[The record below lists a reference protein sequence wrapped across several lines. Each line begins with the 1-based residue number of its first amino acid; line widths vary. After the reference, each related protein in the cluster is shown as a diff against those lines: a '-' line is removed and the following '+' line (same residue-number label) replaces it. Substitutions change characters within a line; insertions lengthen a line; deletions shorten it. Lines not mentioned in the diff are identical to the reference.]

1 MRLCVVFSCH
11 TSAVFSGKVLGS
23 FLGCEPLMDRG
34 VIFSEGQGCLPSLG
48 EESSLLGKRAT
59 RPYVEVAQMLPH
71 LGWGGGRAREGT
83 QG

>member
-1 MRLCVVFSCH
+1 
-11 TSAVFSGKVLGS
+11 
-23 FLGCEPLMDRG
+23 MDRG